1 MPAPSWLALLSPLPP
16 DATVERRPVA
26 SAEQLA
32 HGTAGPIAGWQSVIV
47 NLSAPGLGFRNVHV
61 TVDEHGALLSG
72 GDHVM
77 FARETAPSGEVMV
90 SDHESVGG
98 RFEEDGSFHGTHWIM
113 RLESRGDDQDAE
125 TTSAVSRPPTE
136 HEIVMLRRIVDD
148 MLSKQEN

>member
-16 DATVERRPVA
+16 DAAVEEKPVA

-32 HGTAGPIAGWQSVIV
+32 QGTAGPIAGWQSIIA

-77 FARETAPSGEVMV
+77 LVREAAPSGEVTV
-90 SDHESVGG
+90 ADHESIGG
-98 RFEEDGSFHGTHWIM
+98 RFEEDGSFRGTHWIM
-113 RLESRGDDQDAE
+113 RLESRGEDQDAE

-136 HEIVMLRRIVDD
+136 HEILMLRRIVDD
-148 MLSKQEN
+148 MLSKRTN